1 MSLRE
6 FKWYLL
12 FGFQI
17 PAIENTRY
25 YREFNRGIQYTG
37 CSERQES
44 SFWFQ
49 SNKTIYLLFILTTCF
64 GQLTIIRPSLQNLE
78 SGGCSEIRSNV
89 IWDPISLINILK
101 YIKNNIK

>member
-6 FKWYLL
+6 LECYIL

-25 YREFNRGIQYTG
+25 YREFNRGIQCT
-37 CSERQES
+37 SFTERQES

-49 SNKTIYLLFILTTCF
+49 SNKTIYLVFILTTCF

-78 SGGCSEIRSNV
+78 SGGCSENRSNV
-89 IWDPISLINILK
+89 IWDPIRLINVLNILK
-101 YIKNNIK
+101 II